1 MDRHLFTLTS
11 ILAIAITLIHKLV
24 QSEAPIHQNSYNT
37 AVKVGPDDSLCPVL
51 GDHHDDTHLPPGTDH
66 TPDHPS

>member
-1 MDRHLFTLTS
+1 MDRHLFTLTA

-37 AVKVGPDDSLCPVL
+37 AKSRWVLVIISALSSVTIMMTLTCLPVL
-51 GDHHDDTHLPPGTDH
+51 TIH
-66 TPDHPS
+66 

>member
-1 MDRHLFTLTS
+1 MDRHLFTLTA

-37 AVKVGPDDSLCPVL
+37 AVSRLALVNVSALSSVTIVRDSN
-51 GDHHDDTHLPPGTDH
+51 GM
-66 TPDHPS
+66 